1 MKYVMQQKQTTKIK
15 GKIANSG
22 TSYDGDYDEQDFYV
36 AQDFLKFEHTDGLNY
51 LNVELTYLTN
61 ILATKKSFI
70 GEFDINIINGA
81 SIGLMVPRSNVTLLG
96 NERHDEWNVAG
107 AAASFKG
114 AMQFLFAKS
123 FFIQPE
129 LEVGYIDMWNVR
141 TTKNKS
147 DGASQKFFFTQAE
160 ILFGF
165 MF

>member
-1 MKYVMQQKQTTKIK
+1 
-15 GKIANSG
+15 
-22 TSYDGDYDEQDFYV
+22 
-36 AQDFLKFEHTDGLNY
+36 
-51 LNVELTYLTN
+51 
-61 ILATKKSFI
+61 
-70 GEFDINIINGA
+70 
-81 SIGLMVPRSNVTLLG
+81 
-96 NERHDEWNVAG
+96 
-107 AAASFKG
+107 
-114 AMQFLFAKS
+114 MQFLFAKS

>member
-1 MKYVMQQKQTTKIK
+1 MIK
-15 GKIANSG
+15 G
-22 TSYDGDYDEQDFYV
+22 
-36 AQDFLKFEHTDGLNY
+36 
-51 LNVELTYLTN
+51 
-61 ILATKKSFI
+61 
-70 GEFDINIINGA
+70 
-81 SIGLMVPRSNVTLLG
+81 
-96 NERHDEWNVAG
+96 
-107 AAASFKG
+107 G

-141 TTKNKS
+141 TTKNES